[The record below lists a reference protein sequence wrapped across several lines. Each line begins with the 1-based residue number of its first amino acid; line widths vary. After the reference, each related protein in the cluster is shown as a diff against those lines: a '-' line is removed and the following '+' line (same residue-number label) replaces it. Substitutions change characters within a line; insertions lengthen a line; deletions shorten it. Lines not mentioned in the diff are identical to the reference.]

1 MVPSR
6 ISDVRHKHFNE
17 LELKPVKIVYMDDC
31 DGLWT
36 GKEIHVSTGFLERNP
51 CRVEVEKLLTHE
63 LIHRLLPP
71 GYEHSLEF
79 FEIAEE
85 LGIVGPVELHGL
97 LDFNKSHLEGRI
109 STHLNDEGEEI
120 VTIRKAPS
128 WNGLKEMV
136 DINYLDLG
144 LALRRLREIHGLSQR
159 YLANEVGISTYRLKK
174 IEESKGA
181 DTDPLYTN
189 LVR

>member
-1 MVPSR
+1 MDRSAREP
-6 ISDVRHKHFNE
+6 
-17 LELKPVKIVYMDDC
+17 KPVKIVYMDDC
-31 DGLWT
+31 DGLLT
-36 GKEIHVSTGFLERNP
+36 GNEIHVSTGFLERNP

-63 LIHRLLPP
+63 LIYRLLPP
-71 GYEHSLEF
+71 GYGHSLVLLDSGEV
-79 FEIAEE
+79 
-85 LGIVGPVELHGL
+85 GIVGPVELHGL

-109 STHLNDEGEEI
+109 STHFNDEGEEI

-144 LALRRLREIHGLSQR
+144 LALRRLREIHCLSQR